1 MRQARG
7 PIEKYFNDLK
17 GLWREIFFCGPHL
30 MECDSDIRKYNS
42 LIQEERVYVYLNG
55 LDDQLDEI
63 RSDVLQL
70 KPFPMIEEAY
80 AYV

>member
-1 MRQARG
+1 
-7 PIEKYFNDLK
+7 
-17 GLWREIFFCGPHL
+17 

>member
-1 MRQARG
+1 
-7 PIEKYFNDLK
+7 
-17 GLWREIFFCGPHL
+17 

-55 LDDQLDEI
+55 LDDQLNEI

-80 AYV
+80 AYVWHENSR